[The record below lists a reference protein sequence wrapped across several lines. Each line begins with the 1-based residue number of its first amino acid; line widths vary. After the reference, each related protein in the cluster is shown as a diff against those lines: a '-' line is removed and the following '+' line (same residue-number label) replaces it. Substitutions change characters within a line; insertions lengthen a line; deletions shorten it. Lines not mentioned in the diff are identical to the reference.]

1 MKKQVIALLLLALT
15 GLCFKSGDDD
25 VSKDKGSFYATID
38 GHMFR
43 LQENQLFRGTLIK
56 KSGSMD
62 GRTPGKTA
70 ISVTINGPTY
80 DKSDGT
86 SFTENVAIEMNYVE
100 EKTGVPDNFSAA
112 LQFSSNDYVMVKD
125 QSKMKITSFT
135 WETDHKHF
143 RVSADFDCLMRS
155 WGYPTDNK
163 KDIALKGRMTNI
175 RITVPS
181 WLATAK

>member
-70 ISVTINGPTY
+70 IFNCVLLRSLFVQATVLWISVRPQ
-80 DKSDGT
+80 KHE
-86 SFTENVAIEMNYVE
+86 FCLRVAV
-100 EKTGVPDNFSAA
+100 
-112 LQFSSNDYVMVKD
+112 
-125 QSKMKITSFT
+125 
-135 WETDHKHF
+135 
-143 RVSADFDCLMRS
+143 
-155 WGYPTDNK
+155 
-163 KDIALKGRMTNI
+163 
-175 RITVPS
+175 
-181 WLATAK
+181 